1 MKRLSQ
7 RPLQSFI
14 DLQTRLIINAGG
26 IPCDGIY
33 TYALDTRGGSLR
45 IKPFG
50 DWVACRFDDLKL
62 AGRAGVPFNPLNGK
76 CNFHDAM
83 TADGAHAFEEFLGTL
98 KPAIEEI
105 T

>member
-14 DLQTRLIINAGG
+14 DLQTRLIVAAGG
-26 IPCDGIY
+26 ILCDGIY
-33 TYALDTRGGSLR
+33 AYAIDTRGGTLSL
-45 IKPFG
+45 KPFG
-50 DWVACRFDDLKL
+50 DWVACRFDDLAR

-76 CNFHDAM
+76 CNFHAAM
-83 TADGAHAFEEFLGTL
+83 TTEGAHAFEAFIGAL
-98 KPAIEEI
+98 KPAIEEV